1 VTQPPAPE
9 LDQLRS
15 GLRLGPARDADEL
28 AAEARWLVA
37 LDQGSR
43 WRRYLGWLRLSG
55 PGYLQ
60 SAMTLGAGSATSSLF
75 AGAMFGY
82 ELLWVAPLGMLL
94 GIGLLLA
101 LGHQTLSTGQRPL
114 PAMAQHAGRPLAM
127 LWALGALLASIVWH
141 VPQYVLATG
150 SLVDLGDTCGV
161 ALPPWA
167 ASTAI
172 LLLAVLLTLGYARS
186 TAFVR
191 RYERALQSLVW
202 AVVLCLLYVVVRTDT
217 DYAAVLRGFWPSLP
231 APQHGQSPW
240 LLVISGLGAAV
251 GINMVFLYPY
261 TLLARGWGRAHRGLA
276 ACDLWLGMW
285 LPYTLATS
293 LMVIAA
299 ANTLH
304 GSEVPIGRQATIQEV
319 GGVLGQVLGPLA
331 GRLVFSLGMLAMAFS
346 TISLHMLVC
355 GFVACEWL
363 GCAIG
368 SRAHRLWSLLPT
380 PAFLAPVV
388 LPWFGYANL
397 PPWIGIPTNMLCLG
411 LLPLCCLGILRLQAS
426 RSYLGADRPTGMR
439 LRLWQVALTAAT
451 VVFAAAFGLGVW
463 QLLRG

>member
-1 VTQPPAPE
+1 MTPGPAPE
-9 LDQLRS
+9 WERLRS
-15 GLRLGPARDADEL
+15 GLRLGPARDAEAV
-28 AAEARWLVA
+28 AAEARWLQE
-37 LDQGSR
+37 LDAGSR

-94 GIGLLLA
+94 GIGMLLA
-101 LGHQTLSTGQRPL
+101 LSHQTLSTGQRPL
-114 PAMAQHAGRPLAM
+114 PAIATHAGRPLAV
-127 LWALGALLASIVWH
+127 LWAVGALLASIVWH

-150 SLVDLGDTCGV
+150 SLVDLGACSGI

-167 ASTAI
+167 ASTAV
-172 LLLAVLLTLGYARS
+172 LLSAVLLTFGYGRS
-186 TAFVR
+186 NAFVR
-191 RYERALQSLVW
+191 GYERALQALVW
-202 AVVLCLLYVVVRTDT
+202 AVVLCLLYVVLRTDT
-217 DYAAVLRGFWPSLP
+217 DYGAVLRGLWPSIP
-231 APQHGQSPW
+231 DARHGQSPW

-276 ACDLWLGMW
+276 RCDLWLGMW

-299 ANTLH
+299 ANTLY
-304 GSEVPIGRQATIQEV
+304 GSETPVGSQATIHEV

-363 GCAIG
+363 GCAVG
-368 SRAHRLWSLLPT
+368 SRAHRLWSLLPA
-380 PAFLAPVV
+380 PAFLAPMV
-388 LPWFGYANL
+388 LPWFGYQNL
-397 PPWIGIPTNMLCLG
+397 PPWIGVPTNMLCLG
-411 LLPLCCLGILRLQAS
+411 LLPLCCLGILRLQGNRA
-426 RSYLGADRPTGMR
+426 YLGADRPAGGR
-439 LRLWQVALTAAT
+439 LLLWRIVLGTT
-451 VVFAAAFGLGVW
+451 LLVLVTAFGLGVW
-463 QLLRG
+463 QLLHG